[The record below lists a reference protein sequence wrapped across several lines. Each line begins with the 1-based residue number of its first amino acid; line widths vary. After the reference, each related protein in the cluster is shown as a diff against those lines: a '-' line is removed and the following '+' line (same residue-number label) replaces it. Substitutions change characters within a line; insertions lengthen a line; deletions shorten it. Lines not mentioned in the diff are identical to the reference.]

1 MPGVRNQKQDDTSNH
16 ADGLPTLLAVLN
28 AVLPG
33 SMPGVIKNQLG
44 NLKADTVFALVAL
57 AFGFI
62 P

>member
-1 MPGVRNQKQDDTSNH
+1 MPGVRNQKQDNASNH
-16 ADGLPTLLAVLN
+16 ANGLPALLPVLN

-33 SMPGVIKNQLG
+33 GMPGIIKNQLG

-57 AFGFI
+57 AFGVI